1 MKPTMNDPVDEAS
14 VRRELIRLGDG
25 LFPDSNWMDGFELID
40 EAALPAPAK
49 TLLAHGGHMTAT
61 LRKFYSSAI
70 QLEVVT
76 DRSTG
81 DEYKRRILL
90 AIGGPRRIVEL
101 GVVRIDLRF
110 IPAPAKPVIMTKA
123 TPLGDVLANHNV
135 LTRVTPRA
143 FLRFRGGGTV
153 VECFER
159 GSDIEAFGRLGT
171 IHCNGDEA
179 IELLEVVAP

>member
-1 MKPTMNDPVDEAS
+1 MKPTTTAQPDEAS
-14 VRRELIRLGDG
+14 IRRTLVALGEG
-25 LFPDSNWMDGFELID
+25 LFDDSSWVGEFDVVAES
-40 EAALPAPAK
+40 ALPASAR

-61 LRKFYSSAI
+61 LRSFYGSAI
-70 QLEVVT
+70 QLEVVA
-76 DRSTG
+76 DRAAA

-90 AIGGPRRIVEL
+90 SIGGPRRIVEL

-110 IPAPAKPVIMTKA
+110 IPAAAKPVIMTKA

-135 LTRVTPRA
+135 LTRVEPTA
-143 FLRFRGGGTV
+143 FLKFRSGGRI

-159 GSDIEAFGRLGT
+159 GPGVEAYGRLAT

-179 IELLEVVAP
+179 IELLEVVAV